1 MNFLLVEDEKDICLA
16 MVDRLRDIRG
26 DHHDTIDYRFT
37 APEALELI
45 RGKYIDCLITD
56 IRLGNQSGLDLIE
69 KAHAIQPSMK
79 SIVVTAYDDFEYAQR
94 ALRLGCID
102 FLLKPFTRQAF
113 RDALARVTPEVDQFE
128 NADGIMRLD
137 WVKGYIRDHLNEDI
151 DMAMITDKLH
161 MNYAYFSRKFKE
173 AAGQNFSDYL
183 TDMRMQEAQRLM
195 ASGKNVGEA
204 AERVGYNNIY
214 AFTRAFKRRFGQS
227 PTQWT
232 GKRNGKGETED
243 EQ

>member
-26 DHHDTIDYRFT
+26 PHHDVIDYRFT
-37 APEALELI
+37 ARDALELI
-45 RGKYIDCLITD
+45 RSKYVDCLITD

-69 KAHAIQPSMK
+69 QARGIQPSLK

-94 ALRLGCID
+94 ALRLGCVD

-113 RDALARVTPEVDQFE
+113 RDALARATPEGEQLD

-137 WVKGYIRDHLNEDI
+137 WVKGYVREHLNEDI

-173 AAGQNFSDYL
+173 ATGQNFSDYL

-195 ASGKNVGEA
+195 VSGKNVSEA

-214 AFTRAFKRRFGQS
+214 AFTKAFKRRFGQS
-227 PTQWT
+227 PTQWAR
-232 GKRNGKGETED
+232 KRNGKGEIED